1 MDEGDI
7 RDLMC
12 SIAFY
17 AIDKNRK
24 VVLEQT
30 DEESSTGLIASKH
43 SRVGVVLTVYGDNA
57 ETCEEHE
64 EDDGEEEFDDE

>member
-12 SIAFY
+12 SIAFD

>member
-1 MDEGDI
+1 MDEVDI
-7 RDLMC
+7 RDLMGN
-12 SIAFY
+12 IAFY

-30 DEESSTGLIASKH
+30 DEEGSTGLIASKH
-43 SRVGVVLTVYGDNA
+43 RRVGVVLTVYGDNA
-57 ETCEEHE
+57 EACEEHE